1 MLTTENRRKLF
12 GASARHEKDFYPT
25 PQSIID
31 ALLFHV
37 KLRQDAKVWEPCAG
51 DGRFVTALEQSGYTV
66 ISHDIDDG
74 HDFFDWKTA
83 QAPVIVTN
91 PPFKHIREF
100 IDHSFKIGVEQMV
113 LVTPERLWACQKGYE
128 QLLRHRPSRF
138 ANLTWREDYLQKGG
152 SPDRSLAVS
161 IWDSPCAETTA
172 YEVWQRVENEI
183 ECEAEQTPP
192 VTRYEVPMPCD
203 FCGAMTQGEIVDGQ
217 VQCDAC
223 HAVLA

>member
-1 MLTTENRRKLF
+1 MFSNKNRKQLF
-12 GASARHEKDFYPT
+12 GETMRHERDFYPT

-31 ALLFHV
+31 AVLFHV
-37 KLRQDAKVWEPCAG
+37 KQGENATIWEPCAG
-51 DGRFVTALEQSGYTV
+51 DGRFSTALEQSGYRV
-66 ISHDIDDG
+66 ISHDIDEG

-83 QAPVIVTN
+83 QAPIIVTN
-91 PPFKHIREF
+91 PPFKYIRRF

-152 SPDRSLAVS
+152 SPDRSLAIS

-183 ECEAEQTPP
+183 EYEAEQTPP
-192 VTRYEVPMPCD
+192 VPHYKEPIPCD
-203 FCGAMTQGEIVDGQ
+203 FCGALTRGRVVEDRVE
-217 VQCDAC
+217 CDAC
-223 HAVLA
+223 HAVLV

>member
-31 ALLFHV
+31 VLLFHV

-74 HDFFDWKTA
+74 HDFFDWKKS

-113 LVTPERLWACQKGYE
+113 LVTPERLWACQKGHD
-128 QLLRHRPSRF
+128 QFKRHRPSLF

-152 SPDRSLAVS
+152 SPDRSLAITV
-161 IWDSPCAETTA
+161 WDTPCAKTTA
-172 YEVWQRVENEI
+172 YEIWQKVEKEI
-183 ECEAEQTPP
+183 EYDPKQPPP
-192 VTRYEVPMPCD
+192 VSHYEDLIPCD
-203 FCGAMTQGEIVDGQ
+203 FCGAMTRGEVVEDL
-217 VQCDAC
+217 VRCDAC
-223 HAVLA
+223 HAVLV